1 MVDLGSETSVLL
13 LAEFKLEL
21 DDLLLLAQVRNDRTQ
36 LGQFTIGVSRGIHIA
51 RPTGFCVSCLADPSS
66 LSSDRFEVLV
76 EKTVLRCEIFGSTK
90 RSVDTNLELSILRLE
105 LGEFFSCRGK
115 LLLQGLEFGLER

>member
-13 LAEFKLEL
+13 LAEFKLKL

-51 RPTGFCVSCLADPSS
+51 RPTGFCVSCLTDLSS
-66 LSSDRFEVLV
+66 LSSDRFEMLM
-76 EKTVLRCEIFGSTK
+76 EKTVLRCEIFRSAKLSVNTNQTVYSKNK
-90 RSVDTNLELSILRLE
+90 RTWP
-105 LGEFFSCRGK
+105 
-115 LLLQGLEFGLER
+115 

>member
-21 DDLLLLAQVRNDRTQ
+21 DNLLLLAQVRNDRTQ

-51 RPTGFCVSCLADPSS
+51 RPTGFCVSCLTDLSS
-66 LSSDRFEVLV
+66 LGSDRFEMLM
-76 EKTVLRCEIFGSTK
+76 EKTVLSCEIFRSAKLSVNTNQSVYPKNK
-90 RSVDTNLELSILRLE
+90 RTWN
-105 LGEFFSCRGK
+105 C
-115 LLLQGLEFGLER
+115 